1 MISHWKQTPVMQNNE
16 AAMEKSVTTPK
27 KLKIE
32 LSNDPVIL
40 PLGIYTEELKTR
52 PWRDIYTPIFSTAL
66 FTIAKK

>member
-1 MISHWKQTPVMQNNE
+1 MQLLWETVWKLL
-16 AAMEKSVTTPK
+16 K